1 MAATPSSALAAV
13 LLVGQPRAISMF
25 PQRLR
30 FHRMLA
36 DLGRTGGRSR
46 VDLFAVL
53 EAQPGCDEA
62 RSWRD
67 LSKLLR
73 AADTLED
80 PKWRPLHA
88 SIVGRRSPHV
98 NATIH
103 YLTAAEVAQALAAS
117 PHSYFF
123 QFFKVALA
131 FRLVERAEQA
141 RGGELYRLLFRTRT
155 DLIFSWPLPSLF
167 DESAAS
173 SAQLSSLEQSA
184 VRNWTIRPTSA
195 WLVHDWAWLAGR
207 DAAAVLA
214 SSWQQMG
221 RMGLLRDDA
230 GEAQWRALAE
240 LNWTRVLRSAW
251 ATRASNFLLCAP
263 YPTAHLRQHPAG
275 KGKGLLSRSL
285 RSTSSKVLE
294 FWAALPAAIAAANA
308 AANALAS
315 GRRAGRREVSYLRDC
330 WWHTQRAGRSDPTM
344 PLSSAGANP
353 LLGPLLEPEVAL
365 GLALF
370 RQGALDLVELD
381 ELPRTVVGVPAI
393 CPPGC

>member
-1 MAATPSSALAAV
+1 MAAAREASALAAV

-36 DLGRTGGRSR
+36 DLGRTGGRAR

-53 EAQPGCDEA
+53 ESQPGCDDT
-62 RSWRD
+62 RTWRD
-67 LSKLLR
+67 LTKLLR
-73 AADTLED
+73 TADTLED

-155 DLIFSWPLPSLF
+155 DLIFSWPLPSLS

-184 VRNWTIRPTSA
+184 VRNWTVRPSSA

-207 DAAAVLA
+207 NAAAVLA
-214 SSWQQMG
+214 SSWQQMD

-230 GEAQWRALAE
+230 GEATWRALGE
-240 LNWTRVLRSAW
+240 LNWPRVLRSAW

-285 RSTSSKVLE
+285 GSNASKVLA

-308 AANALAS
+308 L

-330 WWHTQRAGRSDPTM
+330 WWHTRRAGRSNPTT
-344 PLSSAGANP
+344 PISSAGAK
-353 LLGPLLEPEVAL
+353 PLLEPEVAL

-370 RQGALDLVELD
+370 RQGALELGELD
-381 ELPRTVVGVPAI
+381 ELPRGVVGVPAI